1 MLPSGL
7 VSTSISPQHLLKLK
21 LTWVRSSAGSSTLVD
36 SPPCRP
42 AFNVPPL
49 TGPAAITALAI
60 IELATVAVTPSAA
73 ARPRKSRRV
82 SRPAATRWL
91 RYSSSFDMDAPHS
104 GIVVFVGFLAAI
116 LTGNH
121 VRKQARIRHRL

>member
-7 VSTSISPQHLLKLK
+7 VSTSNSPQHLLKLK
-21 LTWVRSSAGSSTLVD
+21 LTWLRSRAGSSTLVD

-42 AFNVPPL
+42 AFRIPPL
-49 TGPAAITALAI
+49 TGPAAMTASAI

-82 SRPAATRWL
+82 SLPDATRRL
-91 RYSSSFDMDAPHS
+91 RYSSSLDMDAPHS
-104 GIVVFVGFLAAI
+104 GFVVFVGFLDAI
-116 LTGNH
+116 LSGIEL
-121 VRKQARIRHRL
+121 R